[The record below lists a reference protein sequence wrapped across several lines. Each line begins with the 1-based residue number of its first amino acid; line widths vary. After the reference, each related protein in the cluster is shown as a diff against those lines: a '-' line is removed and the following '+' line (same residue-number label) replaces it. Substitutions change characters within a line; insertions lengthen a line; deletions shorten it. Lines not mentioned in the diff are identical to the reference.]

1 MSENLVKENIEDIRW
16 QQRFQNYL
24 QALNNLQ
31 LIVVAEQTRKLNEF
45 EQAGKVQYF
54 EIIYELSWKLLKDYL
69 QYQGGEINIIGSKDA
84 IQLAFNRGLIDDG
97 MLWMDMLK
105 SRNKTSHIYDEDT
118 ANQIVVDISQK
129 YYPEFLKLANV
140 FNKILSNTNNT
151 ISRNTD

>member
-1 MSENLVKENIEDIRW
+1 MTEITTEDIRW

-24 QALNNLQ
+24 HALSNLQ
-31 LIVVAEQTRKLNEF
+31 LIVAEEQNRKLNEF

-54 EIIYELSWKLLKDYL
+54 EILYELSWKLLKDYL
-69 QYQGGEINIIGSKDA
+69 EYQGGEINIIGSKDA

-118 ANQIVVDISQK
+118 VNQIVIDISQK
-129 YYPEFLKLANV
+129 YYPEFVKLANM
-140 FNKILSNTNNT
+140 FKGFIAQNSLS
-151 ISRNTD
+151 DE